1 MPSFMSDNGAFTAIE
16 RIERAL
22 ARIEAASA
30 QSSQSKGNDLALAE
44 MTARHRA
51 LSDETRRALADL
63 DALLVSVENG

>member
-1 MPSFMSDNGAFTAIE
+1 MSDNGVFTAIG

-30 QSSQSKGNDLALAE
+30 RQTQAANNDLALAE

-51 LSDETRRALADL
+51 LRTETQKALADL
-63 DALLVSVENG
+63 DILVAGAR

>member
-1 MPSFMSDNGAFTAIE
+1 MPMPMSDNGAFTAIE

-30 QSSQSKGNDLALAE
+30 SPPQPPGNDLALAE

-51 LSDETRRALADL
+51 LREETQRALADL
-63 DALLVSVENG
+63 DSLMAELSHG